1 MFEAQFRQRT
11 NPVSAEQAEAA
22 LQSLPPATQAGVAN
36 LVADHGA
43 GAREHLAY
51 QATGEWTAGERE
63 ALRTLAAATPNVRA
77 EAISGVLDSS
87 DEHATAQSDP
97 TSATSTQEQSTS
109 GDAGAA
115 SGTGAPPAEHEHVTL
130 GELGAPV
137 SGGDPIEQPPVENGG
152 GSNGGQT
159 GSQPGNGG
167 TAGGGTPSSAPN
179 PVEQPGALGTEG
191 LGSAAGGGT
200 PSSSPNPGGQ
210 PGSGQPGSVSGPPS
224 GGRGGGGVPPAREP
238 RGPDPN
244 DRSES

>member
-1 MFEAQFRQRT
+1 M
-11 NPVSAEQAEAA
+11 
-22 LQSLPPATQAGVAN
+22 QSLPPATQAGVAN

-179 PVEQPGALGTEG
+179 PVEQPGRARHGGPWLGRRWRHAQQRAESG
-191 LGSAAGGGT
+191 RAARSARHGGPWLSRWRHARQLAESGRAARLREARLGFRPAERWARGRWRAAG
-200 PSSSPNPGGQ
+200 
-210 PGSGQPGSVSGPPS
+210 
-224 GGRGGGGVPPAREP
+224 A
-238 RGPDPN
+238 
-244 DRSES
+244 